1 MDLYKILGVSKDADI
16 QEIKKAYRN
25 LAFKYH
31 PDKNPSGEEIFKE
44 INVAYEILKDPER
57 RKKYDFMRKYG
68 MTDQDIFNKYYG
80 DPDAIIAME
89 LNELVSLFLK
99 QLDELYMNFIHNVR
113 ARARNFLKSISKLFF
128 GSPK

>member
-1 MDLYKILGVSKDADI
+1 MNLYKILGVSESASID
-16 QEIKKAYRN
+16 EIKKAYRK

-44 INVAYEILKDPER
+44 INVAYEILKDPEKR
-57 RKKYDFMRKYG
+57 QKYDFMRQYG
-68 MTDQDIFNKYYG
+68 LDDRDIFNKYYG

-89 LNELVSLFLK
+89 LNELLNLFFK
-99 QLDELYMNFIHNVR
+99 QLDDLYTTFIHNAR